1 MTHSQIIKI
10 MGERIIQIIP
20 ADDWFAVFKMDND
33 TDLSL
38 PLNCWALFELEDGS
52 SRIEGIYVD
61 AAGDCTVA
69 KSAENFVRYRR
80 LSASMT

>member
-1 MTHSQIIKI
+1 
-10 MGERIIQIIP
+10 MGEKIIQIIA
-20 ADDWFAVFKMDND
+20 ADDWFAVFKMDD
-33 TDLSL
+33 DSELSL

-69 KSAENFVRYRR
+69 KSADNFIRYKR
-80 LSASMT
+80 LLTAMT